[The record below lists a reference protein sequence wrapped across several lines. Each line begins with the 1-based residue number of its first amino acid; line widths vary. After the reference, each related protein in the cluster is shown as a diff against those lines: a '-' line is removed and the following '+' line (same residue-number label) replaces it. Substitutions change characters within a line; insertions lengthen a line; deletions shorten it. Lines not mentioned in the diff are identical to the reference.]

1 MLSSTREIEH
11 HSASAA
17 TFTTNTAL
25 LTPTQ
30 WRIATADDYDEG
42 GEYASLLNNPGDA
55 STNAEA
61 AVTPCTALS
70 SNQSLRISPMERS
83 HGGWDDVHFHTGLR
97 IREGGNVGRGL
108 VVMLEGECY

>member
-1 MLSSTREIEH
+1 MSSTREIEH

-30 WRIATADDYDEG
+30 WRIATADDYE
-42 GEYASLLNNPGDA
+42 GEYASLLKPGDDDA
-55 STNAEA
+55 APSTNTEA

-70 SNQSLRISPMERS
+70 SNQSIRISPMERS

-97 IREGGNVGRGL
+97 IPEGGNVGRGL
-108 VVMLEGECY
+108 VVMLEGEC